1 MGSTRIWGLSSTQD
15 ERQSYPRGHPRQH
28 RPFIPTKACFK
39 LNFEDPS
46 GHWALKW
53 EQSWTQRHQWPP
65 AVAPGLQIQVSNLD
79 ILNLMEGTTPH
90 CANFGGSLPK
100 SPRQCIFASLQLI
113 LLKRCCLRTRLQVLN
128 MQSRNIPYQIFFC
141 FIHMIET
148 PAMVLANPRKCVYS
162 LINWKEL
169 DSHVA
174 VQGIFW
180 GFYRTQQ
187 LWQHKATLI
196 SACVAVSC

>member
-1 MGSTRIWGLSSTQD
+1 MGSTRIWGLSSTQ
-15 ERQSYPRGHPRQH
+15 EEWQSYPKQH
-28 RPFIPTKACFK
+28 RPFIPTQGCFQ
-39 LNFEDPS
+39 LNCEDPC
-46 GHWALKW
+46 GHWALGW
-53 EQSWTQRHQWPP
+53 EQSWTQRHHWPP
-65 AVAPGLQIQVSNLD
+65 AVAPGLLIHHLTWTFKSDGENS
-79 ILNLMEGTTPH
+79 PH
-90 CANFGGSLPK
+90 CANFGGFLPK
-100 SPRQCIFASLQLI
+100 SPGQCIFASLWLI
-113 LLKRCCLRTRLQVLN
+113 PLKRCCLRIRLQVLN

-180 GFYRTQQ
+180 GFYQTQQ

-196 SACVAVSC
+196 SAWIAVPY